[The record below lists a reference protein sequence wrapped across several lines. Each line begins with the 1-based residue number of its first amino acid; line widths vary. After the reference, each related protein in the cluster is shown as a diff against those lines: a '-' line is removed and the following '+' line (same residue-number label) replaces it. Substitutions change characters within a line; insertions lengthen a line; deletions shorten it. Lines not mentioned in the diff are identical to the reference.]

1 MNSKILEILEFYE
14 IQNRLLKYVV
24 TASGAEEVRNL
35 GPFSQLEKVYVALA
49 ETKESMDILR
59 LQGDFPLFKL
69 ESVIPQM
76 KRLEM
81 GADLN
86 ALELAEVNKL
96 LRSTSEVNRF
106 IKDLESE
113 KLTFPRL
120 FEWNRKLTTLPEV
133 NKKLRLSISEEG
145 LIMDEASSKLKQIRG
160 EIRRSEE
167 KIRTVLTR
175 FLRGSSA
182 KYLSDSLIT
191 IRGKRFVLPVKQEYR
206 NAIAGVVH
214 DQSATGQTLYIEPQ
228 PVVDLNNQLRRNKI
242 EEHQEIERILSELSA
257 LLVPFVQEILQ
268 NSYVLGHFDFLQA
281 KSCLAKEQK
290 AVIPEISE
298 ENQVNLRM
306 ARHPLLNQEKLV
318 TNDLVIGKEYKTLVI
333 TGPNTG
339 GKTVTLKTLGLLQ
352 VMAQSGL
359 AIPVAERSVIGI
371 FTEIFADIGDE
382 QSIEQ
387 NLSTF
392 SSHMTNIVD
401 ILKVINKKSLVLFDE
416 LGAGTDP
423 QEGAALAIA
432 ILDAVSA
439 KGSYVLATTHYPE
452 LKAYGYHRSKTM
464 NASMEFDVKT
474 LSPTYRLLIGVP
486 GRSNAFE
493 ISKRLGLSFKIID
506 KARNLMNEDS
516 QELDKLL
523 LDLENQR
530 RISADKHKKLSIELQ
545 ESERLIA
552 NLREEYQHF
561 SYQKEVEF
569 ENAQKKAA
577 EIIDKAQKE
586 SDKILKDIRELQK
599 RAEHSLVKEHELI
612 DAKTRFKNLK
622 QEEMLS
628 KNKILQ
634 KAKKEKNFKIGDE
647 VIVSAYSQRGVLV
660 EKVSDKDWVVQV
672 GIIKMTVNTDGLVLA
687 PKDKKKK
694 KFVTKKTTVLRQSK
708 KTLHS
713 GEDSFESHAG
723 NQLDLRGKRYD
734 EALIL
739 VDRYLD
745 QAMFSGLSQMTIIH
759 GRGTGALRE
768 GVTSMLRGDSRVKSF
783 EFAPGNAGGD
793 GATIVIL

>member
-1 MNSKILEILEFYE
+1 MNSRILDILEFYE
-14 IQNRLLKYVV
+14 IQNRLLKYAV
-24 TASGAEEVRNL
+24 TASGSEEIKNL
-35 GPFSQLEKVYVALA
+35 VPFSHLKRVHVALE

-59 LQGDFPLFKL
+59 LRGGFPLLKL
-69 ESVIPQM
+69 ESVIPHM
-76 KRLEM
+76 KRLKM
-81 GADLN
+81 GANLN
-86 ALELAEVNKL
+86 ALELAKVSKL
-96 LRSTSEVNRF
+96 LRSTSKVNRF
-106 IKDLESE
+106 IEDLESE
-113 KLTFPRL
+113 KLDFPRL
-120 FEWNRKLTTLPEV
+120 FEWNRKLTALSEI
-133 NKKLRLSISEEG
+133 NQKLRLSVSEEG
-145 LIMDEASSKLKQIRG
+145 LIMDEASSELKRIRG
-160 EIRRSEE
+160 DIRRSEE

-191 IRGKRFVLPVKQEYR
+191 IRSERFVLPVKQEHR
-206 NAIAGVVH
+206 NAVAGVVH

-228 PVVDLNNQLRRNKI
+228 PVVDLNNQLRRNQI
-242 EEHQEIERILSELSA
+242 EERQEIERILSELSA
-257 LLVPFVQEILQ
+257 LLVPFVQDILQ
-268 NSYVLGHFDFLQA
+268 NSYVLGHLDFLQA
-281 KSCLAKEQK
+281 KSYLAKEQK

-318 TNDLVIGKEYKTLVI
+318 TNDLVIGKEYQTLVI

-352 VMAQSGL
+352 IMAQSGL
-359 AIPVAERSVIGI
+359 AIPVAERSAIGI

-392 SSHMTNIVD
+392 SSHMTHIVD
-401 ILKVINKKSLVLFDE
+401 ILKVTNEKSLVLFDE

-423 QEGAALAIA
+423 QEGAALAVA
-432 ILDAVSA
+432 ILDAVSV
-439 KGSYVLATTHYPE
+439 KGSCVLATTHYPE

-474 LSPTYRLLIGVP
+474 LSPTYRLLIGIP

-493 ISKRLGLSFKIID
+493 ISKRLGLSFEIIE
-506 KARNLMNEDS
+506 ATRSLMDEDS
-516 QELDKLL
+516 QKLDKLL

-530 RISADKHKKLSIELQ
+530 KISVDKHKKLSSELQ

-552 NLREEYQHF
+552 DLREEYQRF
-561 SYQKEVEF
+561 SSQKEAEF
-569 ENAQKKAA
+569 KNAQKKAA
-577 EIIDKAQKE
+577 EIVDRAQKE
-586 SDKILKDIRELQK
+586 SELILQDIRELQK

-612 DAKTRFKNLK
+612 DAKTKFKNLK

-628 KNKILQ
+628 RNRILQ
-634 KAKKEKNFKIGDE
+634 KAKKEKSFKVGDE
-647 VIVSAYSQRGVLV
+647 VIVSAYSQRGVLAK
-660 EKVSDKDWVVQV
+660 KVSDKDWVVQV
-672 GIIKMTVNTDGLVLA
+672 GIIKMTVNLDGLVPA
-687 PKDKKKK
+687 PKDKEKKK
-694 KFVTKKTTVLRQSK
+694 AKTKKATVLRRSK
-708 KTLHS
+708 GTLHS
-713 GEDSFESHAG
+713 EFGSHAV

-745 QAMFSGLSQMTIIH
+745 QAILSGFSQVTIIH
-759 GRGTGALRE
+759 GRGTGVLRE
-768 GVTSMLRGDSRVKSF
+768 GVTSMLRSDSRVKDF

-793 GATIVIL
+793 GATIVRLW